1 MAECKKIIISL
12 PGSLLEEMDDLVCM
26 EFVSKAMKYYM
37 KEIKKVKFVESMKKG
52 YLEMTHINVT
62 LAEIGLTAD
71 QECICNYESR
81 LAERE

>member
-1 MAECKKIIISL
+1 
-12 PGSLLEEMDDLVCM
+12 MDDLVCM
-26 EFVSKAMKYYM
+26 EQCDRSEFVSKAMKYYM